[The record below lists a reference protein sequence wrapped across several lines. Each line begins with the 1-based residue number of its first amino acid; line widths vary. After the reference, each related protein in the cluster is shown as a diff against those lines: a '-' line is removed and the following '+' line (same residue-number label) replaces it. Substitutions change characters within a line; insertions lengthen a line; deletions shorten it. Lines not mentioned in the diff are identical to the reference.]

1 MEARKFAI
9 GDQVR
14 LLLDRYAT
22 DNPADVYTV
31 SRTLPAMANVWQ
43 YRVKRVGD
51 GQERMV
57 SEQQLVKFV
66 FQPSADRSAAEA
78 QQDMQRLR
86 NARASARARVAARRS
101 EQDRH

>member
-14 LLLDRYAT
+14 LLLENHTT
-22 DNPADVYTV
+22 DSPADVYTI
-31 SRTLPAMANVWQ
+31 SRALPASANVWQ

-51 GQERMV
+51 GQERAV
-57 SEQQLVKFV
+57 GEQQLARVAFPKLT
-66 FQPSADRSAAEA
+66 SRSAADM

-86 NARASARARVAARRS
+86 NARASARARSVARRS
-101 EQDRH
+101 DQESR